1 MNKCKRL
8 LCLILALVTV
18 VSLCMVGF
26 TANAAEVEVAEVS
39 AATPTSADDFT
50 WDNATVYFLLTD
62 RFQNGNTSNDNS
74 YNRGLNENGSK
85 ANYNNVAAFQGG
97 DFKGITQKIKDGY
110 FDDLGVNAIWV
121 AGWFEQTHG
130 YVVGGDG
137 KNSFAHY
144 AYHGYYGLDF
154 TELDKNY
161 GTEAEFKEMIDTAHE
176 HGIRIVLDVV
186 LNHPGYNSIYDMA
199 EYNFGT
205 LNSNWKQ
212 VYYNWGSINQS
223 SYHGV
228 IKYNDGQASD
238 WARWWGRDWIRAG
251 LAGYDNNGGGDLTG
265 SVAYLPDFKTENQ
278 ATLGI
283 PEILKTKWS
292 REGTYNS
299 KVAEIDQTFSKY
311 NLGNKTVANYL
322 VAWYAKW
329 VEEYGIDG
337 FRCDTAKHV
346 DKSCWKRLSDACT
359 KALQNWRTANPNAVG
374 ADWDED
380 FWMTGEHFDKGL
392 GKDDY
397 YTTGGFDSMINFSF
411 SGNSTGGGCDGMK
424 KAGNLNQTYQTYANQ
439 INNDP
444 NFNALSYISSH
455 DTGLCRNDLYFQG
468 SALLLLPG
476 GVQIYYGDETNR
488 GLVDCTINDHR
499 IRGFMNWNSMDKNIL
514 AHWQKVGQFRNN
526 HVAVG
531 AGSHQ
536 SLNATSGTAFVRL
549 YNKNG
554 VKDTVVCVI
563 GANKNSS
570 TTITLNNAFADGTKV
585 VNTYTGEKATV
596 SGGKVT
602 VNSGAQGT
610 ILIEADATPVVTQP
624 TTPVPT
630 TAKPTE
636 PATKPVETKPVE
648 TKPVETTPA
657 VTEPSEVITTA
668 PQPTVKPTTP
678 QPTVKPTTAPT
689 PTVKPTVKP
698 TETETTVVV
707 PAEYVVLGDTD
718 FSEKVNIKDATLIQK
733 HIAKIET
740 LEDKAVFAGDVD
752 GNEILNIRDVTF
764 IQKWLAKLEVEFTIG
779 EEVVYKEG
787 TNTPATKPSNP
798 VIFIPTTAPKTEA
811 SEAPTE
817 APVVPTD
824 APVVPTDA
832 PVVPTDAPEVPT
844 DAPVVPTDVPVDPT
858 DAPTD
863 PVYTEP
869 VYTDPVNDTV
879 TIYFDNTYGWSS
891 VYWHAWNDA
900 GGTNTPWP
908 GDPMTHVSGNVYSA
922 EVSTEF
928 TGIIFNDGSGSD
940 YAKSDDTIISA
951 GQMYSNGSWVDY
963 DPNGGGGNDDPVP
976 PTPDGNTIYV
986 KDSAGWGTVYCH
998 YWSSTSGSVW
1008 PGDQMTSLGN
1018 GVFSISIDSSY
1029 TGIVFNNGNGTQT
1042 GNLTLNFGQIYDNAS
1057 DTWAPYSDNGGNG
1070 GDVVSGDYIYFTDNQ
1085 GWGTVYCHTWN
1096 LVGGTTVWPGTQME
1110 NVGGNQYRV
1119 LVNST
1124 HTNVKFNGGDGGPE
1138 SGEFELTVGNSYSN

>member
-8 LCLILALVTV
+8 LCLVLALATV
-18 VSLCMVGF
+18 LSLCAVGF
-26 TANAAEVEVAEVS
+26 TASAADVELAQVS
-39 AATPTSADDFT
+39 AGPTSASDFT

-74 YNRGLNENGSK
+74 YNRGLNQDGSK

-110 FDDLGVNAIWV
+110 FDDLGINAIWV

-186 LNHPGYNSIYDMA
+186 MNHPGYNSIYDMN
-199 EYNFGT
+199 EYGFGT
-205 LNSNWKQ
+205 LTGDWKN
-212 VYYNWGSINQS
+212 VYYNWNGINQS
-223 SYHGV
+223 NYHGC

-238 WARWWGRDWIRAG
+238 WAKWWGRDWIRAG
-251 LAGYDNNGGGDLTG
+251 MAGYDNNGGGDLTG
-265 SVAYLPDFKTENQ
+265 AVAYLPDFKTENQ

-380 FWMTGEHFDKGL
+380 FWMTGEHFGKGL

-397 YTTGGFDSMINFSF
+397 YNNGFDSMINFSF
-411 SGNSTGGGCDGMK
+411 SGNAQGGGCEGMK

-439 INNDP
+439 INGDP

-455 DTGLCRNDLYFQG
+455 DTGLCRNDLYYQG

-488 GLVDCTINDHR
+488 GTVDCTINDHR
-499 IRGFMNWNSMDKNIL
+499 IRGFMNWDNMDKNVL
-514 AHWQKVGQFRNN
+514 AHWQKVGQFRND

-531 AGSHQ
+531 AGAHKA
-536 SLNATSGTAFVRL
+536 LTAASGVAFSRT

-554 VKDTVVCVI
+554 VNDVVVCVI
-563 GANKNSS
+563 GANKNAS
-570 TTITLNNAFADGTKV
+570 TTITLNGAFADGSKV
-585 VNTYTGEKATV
+585 VNTYTGEEATV
-596 SGGKVT
+596 AGGKVT

-610 ILIEADATPVVTQP
+610 ILLELAAKPVEPTTTAPVVTTAP
-624 TTPVPT
+624 IVT
-630 TAKPTE
+630 TAPK
-636 PATKPVETKPVE
+636 
-648 TKPVETTPA
+648 
-657 VTEPSEVITTA
+657 TEPSETTPVATTA
-668 PQPTVKPTTP
+668 PKTEPSETTPVATTAPKTEPSETEPKPTVTPPIVTKPT
-678 QPTVKPTTAPT
+678 TTAPT
-689 PTVKPTVKP
+689 EPVI
-698 TETETTVVV
+698 
-707 PAEYVVLGDTD
+707 PAEYVILGDVD

-733 HIAKIET
+733 HLAKIES
-740 LEDKAVFAGDVD
+740 LEEKAAFAGNVD
-752 GNEILNIRDVTF
+752 GNDVLNIRDVTN
-764 IQKWLAKLEVEFTIG
+764 IQKWLAKMEVEYAIG
-779 EEVVYKEG
+779 EEVLYKGEVQP
-787 TNTPATKPSNP
+787 TA
-798 VIFIPTTAPKTEA
+798 PTTAPGIILPTVPTTTA
-811 SEAPTE
+811 APVVTTAPTE
-817 APVVPTD
+817 PATTAPVATTAATEPTETTPVATT
-824 APVVPTDA
+824 APT
-832 PVVPTDAPEVPT
+832 T
-844 DAPVVPTDVPVDPT
+844 
-858 DAPTD
+858 APTD
-863 PVYTEP
+863 PVTLPTTEP
-869 VYTDPVNDTV
+869 TTASTDPVAGTI
-879 TIYFDNTYGWSS
+879 TIYFENTHGWSS
-891 VYWHAWNDA
+891 VYWHAWNEA
-900 GGTNTPWP
+900 GATSTPWP
-908 GDPMTHVSGNVYSA
+908 GDMMTNVSGNVYSA
-922 EVSTEF
+922 TISSEY
-928 TGIIFNDGSGSD
+928 TGIIFNDGSGNDFNKTSNT
-940 YAKSDDTIISA
+940 TIA
-951 GQMYSNGSWVDY
+951 GDGMMFSNGSWVTY
-963 DPNGGGGNDDPVP
+963 DPNGGNDNPNP
-976 PTPDGNTIYV
+976 PTPSGNTIYV
-986 KDSAGWGTVYCH
+986 KDNAGWGTVYCH

-1018 GVFSISIDSSY
+1018 GVYSITIDSSY
-1029 TGIVFNNGNGTQT
+1029 AGIVFNNGNGVQT

-1057 DTWAPYSDNGGNG
+1057 GSWSAYSDNGGNGGGNG
-1070 GDVVSGDYIYFTDNQ
+1070 GDVVSGDYIYFTDNA

-1096 LVGGTTVWPGTQME
+1096 MVGGTTVWPGTQME
-1110 NVGGNQYRV
+1110 NVGGNQYKV
-1119 LVNST
+1119 MVDGS

-1138 SGEFELTVGNSYSN
+1138 SAEFELVLGQSYSN